1 MRSAAASIEELRRLK
16 IQIVGRLA
24 MKIFGTREYDYTCT
38 HSETAIAYFGG
49 FQCSLT
55 ARRGSWLGSSASV
68 ISIIALILA
77 ASLSACDQSAQ
88 QSTTQSAAQPSA
100 QSLDPAEVE
109 NWADDFFN
117 GMLDEHR
124 ISAGAIAVTQDDRV
138 LLTKGYGYSD
148 AAEEIPVDAETSQF
162 RIGSL
167 TKTFLAT
174 AIAQLVENGE
184 IESLNDNVN
193 KYLTRFQAP
202 TFGGQEITI
211 WDMLTHQGGLARA
224 PVFVPDTGEPR
235 AIAPYS
241 SEYIEKETPDVVRE
255 PGTISIYCNPC
266 SATLGFMVEDITGKT
281 LAEYLRENVF
291 SPLGMSHTTLTN
303 APEPDPN
310 VVTQYAFLPGLP
322 PVELPYPVITPYISY
337 AGDINSTASDMAN
350 WLIANIQ
357 QGGGP
362 GPTVLSPGTYELLHS
377 RKRGNHPATSGF
389 GMKFFV
395 YGYNGEPMLE
405 HYGSIQY
412 RSLELMMLNRKIG
425 IFVTVAGGGRPNSE
439 IDLAQGD
446 TSGPVAGDIVE
457 EAASHSGMRAAILEH
472 FLGRLPIAADQ
483 GQAIDLSKFTGS
495 YFRIPAGQ
503 STEPTGT
510 GVHVEATDDG
520 GLLIGGL
527 GVYRPSGPDTF
538 TLNGRL
544 PLEAGF
550 RESNR
555 YTFVAGS
562 AGSMQMFPH
571 INAGGL
577 IRGPE

>member
-1 MRSAAASIEELRRLK
+1 
-16 IQIVGRLA
+16 
-24 MKIFGTREYDYTCT
+24 MKKFDSRHCGYSCT
-38 HSETAIAYFGG
+38 HSDGALAQLGDI
-49 FQCSLT
+49 QCSQSSN
-55 ARRGSWLGSSASV
+55 RDSWQGSSV
-68 ISIIALILA
+68 RVCSIIALILA

-88 QSTTQSAAQPSA
+88 QATTQTAALPSE
-100 QSLDPAEVE
+100 QSLDPTAVE
-109 NWADDFFN
+109 NWADDFFDS
-117 GMLDEHR
+117 MLDEHR
-124 ISAGAIAVTQDDRV
+124 ISAGAIAVTQGDRV
-138 LLTKGYGYSD
+138 LLSKGYGYSD
-148 AAEEIPVDAETSQF
+148 AAETIPVDAETSQF

-167 TKTFLAT
+167 SKTFLAT
-174 AIAQLVENGE
+174 AIAQLVENGD

-193 KYLTRFQAP
+193 KYLTRIQAP
-202 TFGGQEITI
+202 TFAGQEITI

-241 SEYIEKETPDVVRE
+241 SEYIEKEMPDAVRE

-266 SATLGFMVEDITGKT
+266 SATLGFMVEDITGQT
-281 LAEYLRENVF
+281 LAQYLRENVF
-291 SPLGMSHTTLTN
+291 SPLGMSHSTLTN

-310 VVTQYAFLPGLP
+310 IVTQYAYLPGLP
-322 PVELPYPVITPYISY
+322 PVALPYPAISPYISY
-337 AGDINSTASDMAN
+337 AGDVNSTASDMAN

-357 QGGGP
+357 QGRGS
-362 GPTVLSPGTYELLHS
+362 GPTVLSPATYELLHS

-395 YGYNGEPMLE
+395 YDYNGEPMLE
-405 HYGSIQY
+405 HYGSIRY
-412 RSLELMMLNRKIG
+412 RSLELMMLDRKIG
-425 IFVTVAGGGRPNSE
+425 IFVTVAGGGRAERENNLPT
-439 IDLAQGD
+439 GD
-446 TSGPVAGDIVE
+446 TAAPVAADIIE

-472 FLGRLPIAADQ
+472 FLGRLPIPADQ
-483 GQAIDLSKFTGS
+483 QQALELAKYTGS
-495 YFRIPAGQ
+495 YFRIPAAQ
-503 STEPTGT
+503 STEPTGMS
-510 GVHVEATDDG
+510 VLVEATDEG

-538 TLNGRL
+538 TLDGQL

-562 AGSMQMFPH
+562 DGSMQMFAH

-577 IRGPE
+577 VRGPK

>member
-1 MRSAAASIEELRRLK
+1 
-16 IQIVGRLA
+16 
-24 MKIFGTREYDYTCT
+24 MKMIDKGEWGCKCI
-38 HSETAIAYFGG
+38 HSKSVFWQLGG
-49 FQCSLT
+49 VQCSQT
-55 ARRGSWLGSSASV
+55 TKRDTWQGSLALVS
-68 ISIIALILA
+68 SIIALILA

-88 QSTTQSAAQPSA
+88 QSTTESAAHTSE
-100 QSLDPAEVE
+100 QSLDPADVE
-109 NWADDFFN
+109 KWADDFFN
-117 GMLDEHR
+117 GMLDEQR
-124 ISAGAIAVTQDDRV
+124 ISAGAIAVTQGDRV

-148 AAEEIPVDAETSQF
+148 AAEKKPVDAETSQF

-167 TKTFLAT
+167 SKTFLAT
-174 AIAQLVENGE
+174 AIAQLVENGD

-193 KYLTRFQAP
+193 NYLMRIEAP

-211 WDMLTHQGGLARA
+211 WDMLTHQGGLGRA

-235 AIAPYS
+235 AVAPYS
-241 SEYIEKETPDVVRE
+241 SEYIEKNMPEVVRE
-255 PGTISIYCNPC
+255 PGTISIYCNSC
-266 SATLGFMVEDITGKT
+266 TATLGFMVEDITGKT

-291 SPLGMSHTTLTN
+291 TPLGMSHTTLTN

-310 VVTQYAFLPGLP
+310 VVTQYAYLPGSP

-337 AGDINSTASDMAN
+337 AGDVNSTASDMAN

-357 QGGGP
+357 QGRGP

-395 YGYNGEPMLE
+395 YDYNGEPMLE
-405 HYGSIQY
+405 HYGSIRY

-425 IFVTVAGGGRPNSE
+425 IFVTVAGGGRPDSE
-439 IDLAQGD
+439 MDIPQGD
-446 TSGPVAGDIVE
+446 TSAPVASEVVE
-457 EAASHSGMRAAILEH
+457 KAASHSGMRAAILEH
-472 FLGRLPIAADQ
+472 FLGRLPIPAEQ
-483 GQAIDLSKFTGS
+483 EQAMDLSKFTGN
-495 YFRIPAGQ
+495 YFRIPTDQ

-510 GVHVEATDDG
+510 GVLVEATGDG

-527 GVYRPSGPDTF
+527 GVYRPSGPGTF
-538 TLNGRL
+538 TLDGKL

-555 YTFVAGS
+555 YTFVPGS
-562 AGSMQMFPH
+562 EGSVRMFAH

-577 IRGPE
+577 VRGPR

>member
-1 MRSAAASIEELRRLK
+1 
-16 IQIVGRLA
+16 
-24 MKIFGTREYDYTCT
+24 
-38 HSETAIAYFGG
+38 
-49 FQCSLT
+49 
-55 ARRGSWLGSSASV
+55 
-68 ISIIALILA
+68 LILA
-77 ASLSACDQSAQ
+77 ASLSACDQSTQ
-88 QSTTQSAAQPSA
+88 RSTTQSAAQSSE

-109 NWADDFFN
+109 KWADDFFN

-124 ISAGAIAVTQDDRV
+124 ISAGAIGVTQGDRV

-148 AAEEIPVDAETSQF
+148 AAEKIPVDAETSQF

-174 AIAQLVENGE
+174 AIAQLLENGD

-193 KYLTRFQAP
+193 KYLTRVQAP
-202 TFGGQEITI
+202 TFAGQEITI
-211 WDMLTHQGGLARA
+211 WDMLTHQGGLGRA
-224 PVFVPDTGEPR
+224 PVFVPDTGERR

-241 SEYIEKETPDVVRE
+241 SEYIEKNMPVAVRE

-266 SATLGFMVEDITGKT
+266 SATLGFMVEDITGQT
-281 LAEYLRENVF
+281 LGDYLRENVF

-310 VVTQYAFLPGLP
+310 VVTQYAYLPGLP

-357 QGGGP
+357 QGRGP
-362 GPTVLSPGTYELLHS
+362 GPKLLSPGTYELMHS

-395 YGYNGEPMLE
+395 YDYNGEPMLE
-405 HYGSIQY
+405 HYGSIRY
-412 RSLELMMLNRKIG
+412 RSLELIMLNRKIG

-439 IDLAQGD
+439 IDLPQGD
-446 TSGPVAGDIVE
+446 TSAPVAADSVE
-457 EAASHSGMRAAILEH
+457 EAASHSGMRAAVLEH
-472 FLGRLPIAADQ
+472 FLGPLPIPAEQ
-483 GQAIDLSKFTGS
+483 EQSIDLSMFTGR
-495 YFRIPAGQ
+495 YFRIPADQ
-503 STEPTGT
+503 TAEPTGT
-510 GVHVEATDDG
+510 GVLVEATDDG
-520 GLLIGGL
+520 GLVIGGL
-527 GVYRPSGPDTF
+527 GVYRPSGSDTF
-538 TLNGRL
+538 TLDGRL

-562 AGSMQMFPH
+562 DGSMRMFPH

-577 IRGPE
+577 VRGPK